1 MRRLLPLLFLPLS
14 TWATVK
20 TEISGNAE
28 LQGRHSW
35 NNKDAREELFQ
46 NWREEDFYLGY
57 GNLNAKVN
65 FGSSTIESNIFARH
79 SRSDLYENN
88 FAAAR
93 FFNFPEKLVA
103 RDIFKLQHFH
113 QTETTRDEVVLN
125 KLYYQ
130 WESEEARFMA
140 GRLYIN
146 YGLGEI
152 FNPLNPFNQ
161 PTGLTSISQVAQGND
176 GLGFSLFSGDKHKLD
191 FYLLGD
197 KRLDGYEGQI
207 DRTFWVHG
215 EIQFSGDLA
224 AEYVI
229 GEDQNRDKIGTQV
242 SYQLDDNLIFFQGLY
257 QTALLTNKN
266 NSNNLVD
273 ILLGYDRQM
282 SSKWHVRMESG
293 FQKQNRSLGT
303 ATSSE
308 RFLPTE
314 YFIALANQ
322 YELHPLVKVSATFIN
337 DVKSGFTYG
346 LAKLTLNLSENTE
359 AEIFGYSPVSK
370 GNETNNITQKLV
382 TQDLGLA
389 IRGFF

>member
-1 MRRLLPLLFLPLS
+1 MKRLLLLIFLPFSALAS
-14 TWATVK
+14 LK

-28 LQGRHSW
+28 IQGRHSW
-35 NNKDAREELFQ
+35 NNKDAREDFFQ
-46 NWREEDFYLGY
+46 DWREEDFYLGY

-65 FGSSTIESNIFARH
+65 YGRSTVESNVFARH

-103 RDIFKLQHFH
+103 RDLFKLQHFH
-113 QTETTRDEVVLN
+113 QTKTTRDEVVLN
-125 KLYYQ
+125 KFYYQ
-130 WESEEARFMA
+130 WESDEARFMA

-176 GLGFSLFSGDKHKLD
+176 GLGFSVFSGEKHKVDL
-191 FYLLGD
+191 YLLGD
-197 KRLDGYEGQI
+197 KRLDGYDGQI
-207 DRTFWVHG
+207 DKTLWVHG
-215 EIQFSGDLA
+215 EIQFSGDFA
-224 AEYVI
+224 VEYVL
-229 GEDQNRDKIGTQV
+229 GEDQNRNKIGSQV
-242 SYQLDDNLIFFQGLY
+242 SYQLGDNLLFFQGLY

-266 NSNNLVD
+266 STNNLMD
-273 ILLGYDRQM
+273 ILLGYDRQLTT
-282 SSKWHVRMESG
+282 KWHVRMESG
-293 FQKQNRSLGT
+293 YQKQNRSLGA
-303 ATSSE
+303 ATTTE

-314 YFIALANQ
+314 YFVALANQ

-337 DVKSGFTYG
+337 DIKSGFTYG
-346 LAKLTLNLSENTE
+346 LAKLTLNISENGE
-359 AEIFGYSPVSK
+359 AELFGYSPVAR
-370 GNETNNITQKLV
+370 GNEADNATQKLV

-389 IRGFF
+389 ARYFF